1 MTRPSPAS
9 TLDDLVDEIASL
21 LEPALREPFYRCM
34 LSFKHLRPE
43 DELLRLVQAIGFLA
57 LLIRDAP
64 VAVARERVQLAQL
77 LETSLATMQAAGEAE
92 RAYLQQLE
100 GRLTRLPTDLA
111 QGISPEAIARAITES
126 LRQQFVQSG
135 IPATADALTAL
146 SQQLT
151 QATGQ
156 LQRAAAQLHACTGI
170 ANQAHVALDQ
180 VRASVAKVTDAAH
193 ATVAE
198 LRYRVRVEGLRAV
211 GVLCAAAW
219 FLGIFGGVMFER
231 WRVSRIAEVPQVT
244 AVPTAVAEP
253 PSPAEAIPKTSPPA
267 PTRDRRREPHKPALR
282 GLDAEPAHGP
292 HIEDA
297 GPVNGTVV
305 EQGSNSDGT
314 ATGAGETKP

>member
-1 MTRPSPAS
+1 MTGPSPAS
-9 TLDDLVDEIASL
+9 SLDDLVDEIASL
-21 LEPALREPFYRCM
+21 LEPGLREPFYRCM

-77 LETSLATMQAAGEAE
+77 LETSLATIQSAWETE
-92 RAYLQQLE
+92 RAYLQQLDD
-100 GRLTRLPTDLA
+100 RLTGLPTDLA
-111 QGISPEAIARAITES
+111 QRISPEAIARAITES

-135 IPATADALTAL
+135 LPATADALTAL
-146 SQQLT
+146 SQQMT

-156 LQRAAAQLHACTGI
+156 LQRAAGQLHACTGI

-180 VRASVAKVTDAAH
+180 VRASVAKVTDAAQ

-198 LRYRVRVEGLRAV
+198 LRHQVHLEGLRAI

-219 FLGIFGGVMFER
+219 FLGIFGGVTFER
-231 WRVSRIAEVPQVT
+231 WRVSRTAEVPQQVT
-244 AVPTAVAEP
+244 AVPTAVADP
-253 PSPAEAIPKTSPPA
+253 PSPAEAAPKTPAPA
-267 PTRDRRREPHKPALR
+267 PTRDRHRELHNPTPHGK
-282 GLDAEPAHGP
+282 GAEPAHG
-292 HIEDA
+292 
-297 GPVNGTVV
+297 TVM